1 MHHINEST
9 FWPCRCRVAADAP
22 MQFAIAASMKQY
34 KPILVNPA
42 ASPRCLPMK
51 RTRVNWE
58 RRIGRRL
65 KLRDL
70 YILFTTVQSG
80 SMAKAAAQLGISQ
93 PAVSEAITDLE
104 HTFGVRLLDRTPHGV
119 EPTIYGRMLIK
130 RGVAAFDE
138 LRQGV
143 KEIEFLA
150 DPTVGE
156 LRIGT
161 IEPMAAGLI
170 PAIVDPLSQKY
181 PGVLFHITQ
190 APSVAQQYRDLR
202 ERNVELFLGRMATP
216 KVDEDLHAEILFQEP
231 LCVATG
237 RQNQWAGRDSV
248 QLADLINERWVL
260 PHPESVIGTL
270 VADAFHAAGLEVPG
284 SAVVCNSL
292 QLVNALLASDRFIAL
307 VPGSLLHF
315 SADRLAITELPVKFP
330 VQPPP
335 VGIVILKNRTIS
347 PVAQLFIETAR
358 QVAAPLKVT
367 ANRPPLTSAWPQ
379 TALPAAAT
387 RLAGLQ

>member
-1 MHHINEST
+1 MSL
-9 FWPCRCRVAADAP
+9 
-22 MQFAIAASMKQY
+22 AIHRFRKDTICNCGDHRAISACCLLSSV
-34 KPILVNPA
+34 L
-42 ASPRCLPMK
+42 PRRFPMK

-58 RRIGRRL
+58 SRIGRRL

-190 APSVAQQYRDLR
+190 APGVAQQYRDLR
-202 ERNVELFLGRMATP
+202 ERNVELILGRMVTP
-216 KVDEDLHAEILFQEP
+216 NAAEALHAES
-231 LCVATG
+231 
-237 RQNQWAGRDSV
+237 R
-248 QLADLINERWVL
+248 
-260 PHPESVIGTL
+260 
-270 VADAFHAAGLEVPG
+270 
-284 SAVVCNSL
+284 
-292 QLVNALLASDRFIAL
+292 
-307 VPGSLLHF
+307 
-315 SADRLAITELPVKFP
+315 
-330 VQPPP
+330 
-335 VGIVILKNRTIS
+335 
-347 PVAQLFIETAR
+347 
-358 QVAAPLKVT
+358 
-367 ANRPPLTSAWPQ
+367 
-379 TALPAAAT
+379 
-387 RLAGLQ
+387 